1 MDGGVGDAQ
10 GLWRSGGV
18 SCRPGGVRG
27 RGGFGGVVVGRWALW
42 VALLFYWESSTGVGG
57 WEPRIRSADPRIRSA
72 TQCGRP
78 EAWRTAL
85 VDRWIRVVT
94 WRGEP
99 PSACGISP
107 RRAGGEGIRATSSPV
122 GAGGEGIRATSSPV
136 GAGGE
141 GIRATS
147 SPAERGGEGIRAV
160 SSRAGAGGEG
170 IRAVSSPAER
180 GGRGDPGGIF
190 TRKVG
195 GVASAHSEMAP
206 PSGSCRRRRGRPCGG
221 PGWRGWEPPPQ
232 SLRDSSPS
240 GGAIGSGCSGVA
252 ASIVSSLPL
261 PPACAGAGFG
271 SFSWFAGGA

>member
-1 MDGGVGDAQ
+1 M
-10 GLWRSGGV
+10 WR
-18 SCRPGGVRG
+18 
-27 RGGFGGVVVGRWALW
+27 
-42 VALLFYWESSTGVGG
+42 TG
-57 WEPRIRSADPRIRSA
+57 
-72 TQCGRP
+72 
-78 EAWRTAL
+78 AWRTAL

-180 GGRGDPGGIF
+180 GGEGI
-190 TRKVG
+190 RAV
-195 GVASAHSEMAP
+195 
-206 PSGSCRRRRGRPCGG
+206 
-221 PGWRGWEPPPQ
+221 
-232 SLRDSSPS
+232 SSPAKWEAS
-240 GGAIGSGCSGVA
+240 LALTRRWLPRVGAAGGGGGGRA
-252 ASIVSSLPL
+252 AAHGSLPL
-261 PPACAGAGFG
+261 SRCATAPPRGERLDRVVPTAGWQGDWRAPFGGGSPEWELPEAEGEAVRRPRLAGLGASPSVAARQLPLGG
-271 SFSWFAGGA
+271 SDWIGLLGGGCLDR